1 MRWSESGMIYESGE
15 VSRFWLPK
23 PTIKDA
29 VMNPFGSTR
38 AFMQFHKDGSVDARI
53 NGADYYWGA

>member
-1 MRWSESGMIYESGE
+1 MIYESGE